1 MSNNDGFTLIELMF
15 VLAIIGALAAIG
27 FPNFI
32 SFRDNAFKCEALELA
47 KPLQD
52 DIVEYYG
59 FTGSYP
65 MTNSD
70 LGLSDTELIQG
81 KQVSSMSIAQGVI
94 EIRFQ
99 EDSRIANRIIFLQPA
114 IIGDPMS
121 GNIIW
126 QYVERAV
133 E

>member
-1 MSNNDGFTLIELMF
+1 M
-15 VLAIIGALAAIG
+15 
-27 FPNFI
+27 
-32 SFRDNAFKCEALELA
+32 ELA

-59 FTGSYP
+59 VTGNYP

-70 LGLSDTELIQG
+70 LGLSGAELIQG
-81 KQVSSMSIAQGVI
+81 QQVSSMSVAHGVI
-94 EIRFQ
+94 EIKFQ
-99 EDSRIANRIIFLQPA
+99 KDSRIANRIISLQPA
-114 IIGDPMS
+114 LIGDSMS